1 MLLNRDSGRVVVAD
15 VTKIIHMSSA
25 VNNMVIPDSG
35 YASCHPHSS
44 KSELCVY
51 ILRSSMSKTSNH
63 DLSAK
68 KKLFW
73 ESTKKKQ
80 FYYMERSKQPPPK
93 MCQIRKWSK
102 SRIWTSGALFLTKW
116 TFPNQPKF
124 SKRHIVSWKI
134 YFWFFF
140 MKK

>member
-35 YASCHPHSS
+35 YASCHPHNS

-51 ILRSSMSKTSNH
+51 ILRSSMSKSSNH

-68 KKLFW
+68 KHFFW
-73 ESTKKKQ
+73 KVQKKSNSTISQLLHKKKIAQ
-80 FYYMERSKQPPPK
+80 SKQY
-93 MCQIRKWSK
+93 QEN
-102 SRIWTSGALFLTKW
+102 G
-116 TFPNQPKF
+116 
-124 SKRHIVSWKI
+124 
-134 YFWFFF
+134 
-140 MKK
+140 